1 MKRSVKLALVLG
13 LCVAASVQAQ
23 TARSG
28 GGDNA
33 QLMQQMQQLAAERTQ
48 LQADNARLKRELD
61 ELRKERDGLK
71 GGQESRERRARASE
85 TALARAGLERD
96 ASTRE
101 LEQLKERTQELVAKF
116 RETIQELRNV
126 ESDRTAVKQQLGAR
140 DTELK
145 SCVHNNSELITLND
159 EILKRFEKHGWSE
172 PFTQIKRV
180 QLENLAEEYRGRA
193 EDAQVQPTPRAPDTV
208 AAPAG

>member
-1 MKRSVKLALVLG
+1 MKHPVRLAMVVG
-13 LCVAASVQAQ
+13 LCVSASVQAQ

-48 LQADNARLKRELD
+48 LQADNARLKREMD

-71 GGQESRERRARASE
+71 GGKESREQRARASE
-85 TALARAGLERD
+85 AALTRAGQERD
-96 ASTRE
+96 ASARE

-126 ESDRTAVKQQLGAR
+126 ESDRTQVKQQLGTR
-140 DTELK
+140 DTDLK
-145 SCVHNNSELITLND
+145 SCVHNNGELITLND

-193 EDAQVQPTPRAPDTV
+193 EDAQVQPTPN
-208 AAPAG
+208 APAVAPAPTS